1 MDSKRVSVNMT
12 KKALVE
18 YVLVSYYTRLSGF
31 FSIILGIIGIVLFVI
46 GYMRG
51 ARYQAMAVYAFI
63 AVLSLIGNPIM
74 LIHKARVQAATS
86 PAYKN
91 PITYDITPEG
101 ITVSVVVPDDDAYG
115 NDTPDDD
122 ANGNDMPNEGAEGND
137 SSNVDTPDTNEKAEK
152 KAIVGSSK
160 NIEQEKLEWRHIYR
174 LRLGRKMLAI
184 HTSPIHA
191 FILPLT
197 ELGDSLDEVAG
208 LLVKYSAPHS
218 PHISGNLN
226 KYLK

>member
-46 GYMRG
+46 GYTRG

-74 LIHKARVQAATS
+74 LIHKAKVQAATS

-101 ITVSVVVPDDDAYG
+101 LTISVVVPDEDEHDK
-115 NDTPDDD
+115 DLP
-122 ANGNDMPNEGAEGND
+122 E
-137 SSNVDTPDTNEKAEK
+137 EKSEK
-152 KAIVGSSK
+152 KETNGGDNTGISTSDK

-208 LLVKYSAPHS
+208 LLVKYS
-218 PHISGNLN
+218 
-226 KYLK
+226 

>member
-101 ITVSVVVPDDDAYG
+101 LTISVVV
-115 NDTPDDD
+115 PDDD
-122 ANGNDMPNEGAEGND
+122 ANGNDMSNEGAEGND

-152 KAIVGSSK
+152 KAIGGSSK

>member
-1 MDSKRVSVNMT
+1 MT

-63 AVLSLIGNPIM
+63 AVLSLIGNPIT

-101 ITVSVVVPDDDAYG
+101 LTISVVVPYDDAYG
-115 NDTPDDD
+115 DDTQDDD
-122 ANGNDMPNEGAEGND
+122 ANG
-137 SSNVDTPDTNEKAEK
+137 
-152 KAIVGSSK
+152 GSSK

>member
-12 KKALVE
+12 KNALVE

-46 GYMRG
+46 GCMRG

-101 ITVSVVVPDDDAYG
+101 LTISVVVPDDDVYG
-115 NDTPDDD
+115 NDTQDDD
-122 ANGNDMPNEGAEGND
+122 ANG
-137 SSNVDTPDTNEKAEK
+137 
-152 KAIVGSSK
+152 GSSK